1 MDLCTLTGSVN
12 YFPLRVKLYTVTD
25 STLGILTPRR
35 QESSVKPKLLIPAM
49 HLSAEILK
57 TRGDF
62 PHANGALDSC
72 RAIDAWPPL
81 PPVSSTEVT
90 HNPCSS
96 FIIEMWMRKVRG
108 WLSSIGQ
115 HRNIW
120 LSLRRLCQG
129 TPLHCNRGWLFECK
143 RKCYTCVASMHFE
156 WLVAFGLIHAAILP

>member
-72 RAIDAWPPL
+72 RAIDAWPPPYL
-81 PPVSSTEVT
+81 LYRAPRLLITPARLSLLRCEWGRSGGGSHRSVNTGIFDCRSGDSAKALLFIATEVGFLNVKENVT
-90 HNPCSS
+90 HVWRACT
-96 FIIEMWMRKVRG
+96 
-108 WLSSIGQ
+108 LSD
-115 HRNIW
+115 
-120 LSLRRLCQG
+120 L
-129 TPLHCNRGWLFECK
+129 
-143 RKCYTCVASMHFE
+143 
-156 WLVAFGLIHAAILP
+156 